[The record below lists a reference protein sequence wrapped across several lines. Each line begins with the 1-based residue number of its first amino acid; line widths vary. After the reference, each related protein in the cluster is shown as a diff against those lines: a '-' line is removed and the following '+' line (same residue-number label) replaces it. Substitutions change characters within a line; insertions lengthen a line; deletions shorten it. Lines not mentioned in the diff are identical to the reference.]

1 MPSSS
6 RLLLAPSALHGYK
19 PYRLAVCVGLNK
31 HAGLCHKCI
40 LLFLQVLL
48 TPFVLLMWKTP
59 WQGAQTTIYLATE
72 KGIEGLSGCYF
83 ADCKEK
89 KVSGKRADPEKAKEL
104 WKVSEKLLEID
115 D

>member
-1 MPSSS
+1 M
-6 RLLLAPSALHGYK
+6 
-19 PYRLAVCVGLNK
+19 
-31 HAGLCHKCI
+31 HASLCHKCVSSV
-40 LLFLQVLL
+40 LQVLL
-48 TPFVLLMWKTP
+48 TPFVFFMLKTP

-89 KVSGKRADPEKAKEL
+89 TVSGKWADPEKAKEL
-104 WKVSEKLLEID
+104 WRVSEKLLEID